1 MNRWINKVLFFFKV
15 AKYNITNIDLHY
27 LMLIMW
33 MSSMLFLA
41 NRRERVCVRENTPSY
56 EMWSDGCLWLIYFS
70 ILYDAANC
78 HACYLVFFWSFV
90 VPILTQTQGA
100 AEPFFSL
107 SSFFMLSHS
116 FLSLIFMTILVI
128 IVVSLTVY
136 IFAPCSDWW
145 WCTSNIYCELCKYI
159 KWMHSKYI
167 SNHLSITVWFLFFF
181 FVDNRTIFVFF
192 CICQIRK

>member
-1 MNRWINKVLFFFKV
+1 
-15 AKYNITNIDLHY
+15 
-27 LMLIMW
+27 MW
-33 MSSMLFLA
+33 MYAMLFLA
-41 NRRERVCVRENTPSY
+41 NRRERESMCERKHTK
-56 EMWSDGCLWLIYFS
+56 LWNVKRWMPLADLFLYS
-70 ILYDAANC
+70 IWRSKLSCMLLD
-78 HACYLVFFWSFV
+78 FFWSFV

-128 IVVSLTVY
+128 SLTVY

-145 WCTSNIYCELCKYI
+145 RCTSNIYCELCKYI

-181 FVDNRTIFVFF
+181 SLIIEQFLFFLYLSEKKIIF
-192 CICQIRK
+192 